1 MNDMAGIELNSGA
14 TPLPLRERYVEAWL
28 ALEQNFDDGLSSA
41 IGVSNFETHHLA
53 DVLGAAGIV
62 PAVNPDRMREN
73 LGAVDVV
80 LDDEDLTRI
89 GSLDGAGRR
98 GPHPD
103 EFDLL

>member
-1 MNDMAGIELNSGA
+1 MLDNEVVTSIADRHGVTAAQVVL
-14 TPLPLRERYVEAWL
+14 AWHL
-28 ALEQNFDDGLSSA
+28 GL
-41 IGVSNFETHHLA
+41 
-53 DVLGAAGIV
+53 GIV
-62 PAVNPDRMREN
+62 VIPKTVNPDRMREN

-89 GSLDGAGRR
+89 GSLDGAGHR